1 MGCHKFQ
8 DRVARDKLLNEF
20 YNTTKHGEITYL
32 NEPRPKLYKQV
43 QNFITLVPQKNIFF
57 NSFFV
62 FLYSFF
68 FFFVK

>member
-20 YNTTKHGEITYL
+20 YNTTKDGEIRYL

-43 QNFITLVPQKNIFF
+43 QNFIILVPQIFIFF
-57 NSFFV
+57 IFIFF
-62 FLYSFF
+62 LL
-68 FFFVK
+68 